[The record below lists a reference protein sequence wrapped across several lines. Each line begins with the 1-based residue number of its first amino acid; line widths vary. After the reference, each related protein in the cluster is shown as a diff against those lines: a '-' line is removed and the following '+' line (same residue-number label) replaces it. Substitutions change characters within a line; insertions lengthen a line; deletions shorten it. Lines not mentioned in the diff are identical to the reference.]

1 MSFKNMTWEIVTW
14 FDALEGNWPNKV
26 SWRKSGKGYVR
37 EAISVQAMFYEH
49 EMLQITQVKGR
60 KIKLKIQDFNTLQDC
75 DIGPHTLL
83 PFSNETGS

>member
-1 MSFKNMTWEIVTW
+1 
-14 FDALEGNWPNKV
+14 
-26 SWRKSGKGYVR
+26 
-37 EAISVQAMFYEH
+37 MFYEH